1 MINLSNQV
9 HPLVLGDVYR
19 SRTQI
24 QMLAKKLLLKQI
36 NDSEKIE
43 KIIAF
48 LCSDSGSHDYS
59 IYRRE
64 ARDEL
69 GLNIEEPDDSF
80 YQLIKDTFN
89 SIKSELELNTPYDPN
104 LILGSQMTANYSSR
118 RILIESLQFGTHVF
132 VSEGTLVKNVQTI
145 PQQPPLPPIQRTLI
159 DDQRKFEGW
168 RTEEQI
174 IS

>member
-1 MINLSNQV
+1 
-9 HPLVLGDVYR
+9 
-19 SRTQI
+19 
-24 QMLAKKLLLKQI
+24 
-36 NDSEKIE
+36 
-43 KIIAF
+43 
-48 LCSDSGSHDYS
+48 
-59 IYRRE
+59 
-64 ARDEL
+64 
-69 GLNIEEPDDSF
+69 
-80 YQLIKDTFN
+80 
-89 SIKSELELNTPYDPN
+89 
-104 LILGSQMTANYSSR
+104 MTANYSSR